1 MAYIIADNIISPLGE
16 TSEDNYLSVKSGRS
30 GIRAYEPGTCN
41 IPEGFNASLLFE
53 DFETLALKSAQKAI
67 ANALKNIA
75 NGQKAIG
82 NAQKNIANE
91 QKNIGNAQLE
101 LKGKRT
107 AFILSSTKGNI
118 EGNISLADSAQRI
131 ASQLGIDSKPIV
143 VCNACISGLSALILG
158 NRLIDSGLY
167 DTAIVCGCDTPRQFI
182 LSGFQSLKALSP
194 EPCRPFDME
203 RMGLNLGEAAA
214 TLILSKNPLQGNSWR
229 MGDGFIRNDAFHIST
244 PSKTADGLYLSLQR
258 TLESFT
264 KEISSACKQIDLKEH
279 LAFINAHGTATLF
292 NDQMESVAIGRAGL
306 SELPANAYKS
316 FWGHTM
322 GAAGI
327 LETIISMKAIDD
339 DTILGTRG
347 FSELGVSGKMNICAE
362 NRPTDKKGFIK
373 MLSGFGGCNATIWA
387 TKCPERENI
396 ALSQKE
402 QQEREFTTTHT
413 IRITPEEVILD
424 QRKIWEGKEELGE
437 QEGQEHHS
445 LLTSLYKQMIGDY
458 PKFYK
463 MDGLSRLGFVAS
475 EILLNA
481 EKEETDEERA
491 IIFFNHSSSIDSDRN
506 YKESIKDKDNYFPSP
521 SIFVYTLPN
530 IVTGEIAIRNHFQG
544 ETSFFILPDKD
555 EKMMEEILQASCRDA
570 QSKSFLTGWIDYEDE
585 RHFEAELKICR
596 IQPSLIAY
604 QEVKGVKEVK
614 ELRRMSCSLIRRKN
628 KILK

>member
-16 TSEDNYLSVKSGRS
+16 TSEENYLSVKSGRS
-30 GIRAYEPGTCN
+30 GIRAYEPGICN
-41 IPEGFNASLLFE
+41 IPEGFYASLLFE
-53 DFETLALKSAQKAI
+53 DFETLALRSAQKAI
-67 ANALKNIA
+67 ANAR
-75 NGQKAIG
+75 
-82 NAQKNIANE
+82 
-91 QKNIGNAQLE
+91 LE

-118 EGNISLADSAQRI
+118 EENISLADSAQRI
-131 ASQLGIDSKPIV
+131 ASQLGIDAKPIV

-167 DTAIVCGCDTPRQFI
+167 DAAIVCGCDTPRQFI

-214 TLILSKNPLQGNSWR
+214 TLILSKNPIQGNSWR

-264 KEISSACKQIDLKEH
+264 KEISSTCKQIDLKEH

-306 SELPANAYKS
+306 SDLPANAYKS

-339 DTILGTRG
+339 DTILGAKG

-387 TKCPERENI
+387 AKSPERENI

-402 QQEREFTTTHT
+402 QLHREFTTTHT

-424 QRKIWEGKEELGE
+424 QRKFWEGKEELRE
-437 QEGQEHHS
+437 QEGAGHHS
-445 LLTSLYKQMIGDY
+445 LLTSLYKQMIGNY

-481 EKEETDEERA
+481 EKGETEEEKT
-491 IIFFNHSSSIDSDRN
+491 IIFFNHSSSIASDRN
-506 YKESIKDKDNYFPSP
+506 YKESINDKDNYFPSP

-530 IVTGEIAIRNHFQG
+530 IVTGEIAIRNHFHG

-555 EKMMEEILQASCRDA
+555 ERMMEEILQASCRDA

>member
-16 TSEDNYLSVKSGRS
+16 TSEGNYLSVKAGRS

-41 IPEGFNASLLFE
+41 IPEGFYASLLFE
-53 DFETLALKSAQKAI
+53 DFETLALRSAQKAI
-67 ANALKNIA
+67 A
-75 NGQKAIG
+75 
-82 NAQKNIANE
+82 
-91 QKNIGNAQLE
+91 NAQLE

-118 EGNISLADSAQRI
+118 EENISLADSAQRI
-131 ASQLGIDSKPIV
+131 ANQLGIDAKPIV

-167 DTAIVCGCDTPRQFI
+167 DAAIVCGCDTPRQFI

-214 TLILSKNPLQGNSWR
+214 TLILSKNPIQGNSWR

-258 TLESFT
+258 TLDSYTRENAASCEQT
-264 KEISSACKQIDLKEH
+264 DLKAH

-306 SELPANAYKS
+306 SDLPANAYKS

-387 TKCPERENI
+387 AKNPERENI

-402 QQEREFTTTHT
+402 QQKREFTTTHT

-424 QRKIWEGKEELGE
+424 QRKLWEGKKELGE
-437 QEGQEHHS
+437 QDGKEHHS
-445 LLTSLYKQMIGDY
+445 LLTFLYKQMIGNY

-481 EKEETDEERA
+481 EKGETDKERA
-491 IIFFNHSSSIDSDRN
+491 IIFFNHSSSIASDRN
-506 YKESIKDKDNYFPSP
+506 YKESINDKNNYFPSP

-530 IVTGEIAIRNHFQG
+530 IVTGEIAIRNHFHG

-555 EKMMEEILQASCRDA
+555 ERMMEEILQASCRDD

-585 RHFEAELKICR
+585 RHFEADLKIKKMR
-596 IQPSLIAY
+596 NY
-604 QEVKGVKEVK
+604 K
-614 ELRRMSCSLIRRKN
+614 
-628 KILK
+628 

>member
-16 TSEDNYLSVKSGRS
+16 TSEENYLSVKAGRS

-41 IPEGFNASLLFE
+41 IPEGFYASLLFE
-53 DFETLALKSAQKAI
+53 DFETLALRSAQKAI
-67 ANALKNIA
+67 AN
-75 NGQKAIG
+75 GR
-82 NAQKNIANE
+82 
-91 QKNIGNAQLE
+91 LE

-118 EGNISLADSAQRI
+118 EKNISLADSAQRI
-131 ASQLGIDSKPIV
+131 ASQLGIDAKPIV

-167 DTAIVCGCDTPRQFI
+167 DAAIVCGCDTPRQFI

-214 TLILSKNPLQGNSWR
+214 TLILSKNPIQGNSWR

-264 KEISSACKQIDLKEH
+264 KEISSTCKQIDMKEH

-306 SELPANAYKS
+306 SDLPANAYKS

-387 TKCPERENI
+387 AKKTERENI
-396 ALSQKE
+396 ALSQIE
-402 QQEREFTTTHT
+402 QQNREFTTTHT

-424 QRKIWEGKEELGE
+424 QRKLWEGKEELGK

-445 LLTSLYKQMIGDY
+445 LLTTLYKQMIGNY

-481 EKEETDEERA
+481 EKGDTDVERREEEGERLLEERA
-491 IIFFNHSSSIDSDRN
+491 IIFFNHSSSIASDRN
-506 YKESIKDKDNYFPSP
+506 YKESINDKDNYFPSP

-530 IVTGEIAIRNHFQG
+530 IVTGEIAIRNHFHG

-555 EKMMEEILQASCRDA
+555 ERMMEEILQASCRDD

-585 RHFEAELKICR
+585 RHFEADLKIKKMR
-596 IQPSLIAY
+596 NY
-604 QEVKGVKEVK
+604 K
-614 ELRRMSCSLIRRKN
+614 
-628 KILK
+628 

>member
-16 TSEDNYLSVKSGRS
+16 TSEENYLSVKAGRS

-41 IPEGFNASLLFE
+41 IPEGFYASLLFE

-67 ANALKNIA
+67 ANA
-75 NGQKAIG
+75 QKT
-82 NAQKNIANE
+82 
-91 QKNIGNAQLE
+91 IGNAQLE

-118 EGNISLADSAQRI
+118 EENISLADSAQRI
-131 ASQLGIDSKPIV
+131 ATQLGIDAKPIV

-158 NRLIDSGLY
+158 NRLIDSDLY
-167 DTAIVCGCDTPRQFI
+167 DAAIVCGCDTPRQFI

-214 TLILSKNPLQGNSWR
+214 TLILSKNPIQGNSWR

-264 KEISSACKQIDLKEH
+264 KEISSTCKQIDMKEH

-292 NDQMESVAIGRAGL
+292 NDQMESVAIGRVGL
-306 SELPANAYKS
+306 SDLPANAYKS

-322 GAAGI
+322 GASGI

-387 TKCPERENI
+387 AKDPERENI
-396 ALSQKE
+396 ALSQIE
-402 QQEREFTTTHT
+402 QQNREFTTTHT

-424 QRKIWEGKEELGE
+424 QQKLWEGKKELEE
-437 QEGQEHHS
+437 QEGKEHHS
-445 LLTSLYKQMIGDY
+445 LLTTLYKQMIGNY

-475 EILLNA
+475 EILLNV
-481 EKEETDEERA
+481 EKGETDKERA
-491 IIFFNHSSSIDSDRN
+491 IIFFNHSSSIASDRN
-506 YKESIKDKDNYFPSP
+506 YKESINDKDNYFPSP

-530 IVTGEIAIRNHFQG
+530 IVTGEIAIRNHFHG

-555 EKMMEEILQASCRDA
+555 KKMMEEILQASCRDA

-596 IQPSLIAY
+596 IQSSLIAN
-604 QEVKGVKEVK
+604 QEVKGVK

>member
-16 TSEDNYLSVKSGRS
+16 TSEENYLSVKAGRS

-41 IPEGFNASLLFE
+41 IPEGFYASLLFE
-53 DFETLALKSAQKAI
+53 DFETLSLRSAQKAI
-67 ANALKNIA
+67 ANAR
-75 NGQKAIG
+75 
-82 NAQKNIANE
+82 
-91 QKNIGNAQLE
+91 LE

-118 EGNISLADSAQRI
+118 EENISLADSAQRI
-131 ASQLGIDSKPIV
+131 ASQLGIDAKPIV

-158 NRLIDSGLY
+158 NRLIDSSLY
-167 DTAIVCGCDTPRQFI
+167 DAAIVCGCDTPRQFI

-214 TLILSKNPLQGNSWR
+214 TLILSKNPIQGNSWR

-264 KEISSACKQIDLKEH
+264 KEISSTCKQIDMKAH

-306 SELPANAYKS
+306 SDLPANAYKS

-327 LETIISMKAIDD
+327 LETIICMKAIDD

-387 TKCPERENI
+387 AKSPESEMI

-402 QQEREFTTTHT
+402 QQECEFTTTHA
-413 IRITPEEVILD
+413 IRITPEEVVLD
-424 QRKIWEGKEELGE
+424 HQKLWEGNQNANEKLEE
-437 QEGQEHHS
+437 QEGAGHHS
-445 LLTSLYKQMIGDY
+445 LLTSLYKQMIGNY

-481 EKEETDEERA
+481 EKGDTDVERREEEGERLLEERA
-491 IIFFNHSSSIDSDRN
+491 IIFFNHSSSIASDRN
-506 YKESIKDKDNYFPSP
+506 YKESINDKNNYFPSP

-530 IVTGEIAIRNHFQG
+530 IVTGEIAIRNHFHG

-555 EKMMEEILQASCRDA
+555 ERMMEEILQASCRDA

-585 RHFEAELKICR
+585 RHFEADLKIKKMR
-596 IQPSLIAY
+596 NYKLQM
-604 QEVKGVKEVK
+604 
-614 ELRRMSCSLIRRKN
+614 RN
-628 KILK
+628 KILKSYK

>member
-16 TSEDNYLSVKSGRS
+16 TSEENYLSVKAGRS

-41 IPEGFNASLLFE
+41 IPEGFYASLLFE

-67 ANALKNIA
+67 ANAR
-75 NGQKAIG
+75 
-82 NAQKNIANE
+82 
-91 QKNIGNAQLE
+91 LE

-118 EGNISLADSAQRI
+118 EENISLADSAQRI
-131 ASQLGIDSKPIV
+131 ASQLGIDAKPIV

-167 DTAIVCGCDTPRQFI
+167 DAAIVCGCDTPRQFI

-214 TLILSKNPLQGNSWR
+214 TLILSKNPIQGNSWR

-264 KEISSACKQIDLKEH
+264 KEISSTCEQIDLKEH

-306 SELPANAYKS
+306 SDLPANAYKS

-347 FSELGVSGKMNICAE
+347 FSELGVSGKINICAE
-362 NRPTDKKGFIK
+362 NRPTDKKGVIK

-387 TKCPERENI
+387 AKNPERENI
-396 ALSQKE
+396 ALSQIE
-402 QQEREFTTTHT
+402 QQNREFTTTHT

-424 QRKIWEGKEELGE
+424 QRKLWEGKKELGE
-437 QEGQEHHS
+437 QEGKEHHS
-445 LLTSLYKQMIGDY
+445 LLTSLYKQMIGNY

-463 MDGLSRLGFVAS
+463 MDGLCRLGFVTS

-481 EKEETDEERA
+481 EKGETDKERA
-491 IIFFNHSSSIDSDRN
+491 IIFFNHSSSIASDRN
-506 YKESIKDKDNYFPSP
+506 YKESINDKNNYFPSP

-530 IVTGEIAIRNHFQG
+530 IVTGEIAIRNHFHG

-555 EKMMEEILQASCRDA
+555 ERLMEEILQASCRDD

-585 RHFEAELKICR
+585 RHFEADLKIKKMR
-596 IQPSLIAY
+596 NY
-604 QEVKGVKEVK
+604 K
-614 ELRRMSCSLIRRKN
+614 
-628 KILK
+628 

>member
-16 TSEDNYLSVKSGRS
+16 TSEENYLSVKSGRS

-41 IPEGFNASLLFE
+41 IPEGFYASLLFE
-53 DFETLALKSAQKAI
+53 DFETLTLKSAHKAI
-67 ANALKNIA
+67 ANAQKNIE
-75 NGQKAIG
+75 
-82 NAQKNIANE
+82 NAQKTM
-91 QKNIGNAQLE
+91 GNARLE

-118 EGNISLADSAQRI
+118 EENISLADSAQRI
-131 ASQLGIDSKPIV
+131 ASQLGIDSQPIV

-158 NRLIDSGLY
+158 NRLIDSDLY
-167 DTAIVCGCDTPRQFI
+167 DAAIVCGCDTPRQFI

-214 TLILSKNPLQGNSWR
+214 TLILSKNPIQGNSWR

-264 KEISSACKQIDLKEH
+264 KEISSTCEQIDLKEH

-306 SELPANAYKS
+306 SDLPANAYKS

-387 TKCPERENI
+387 AKSPESEMI

-402 QQEREFTTTHT
+402 QQECEFTTTHA
-413 IRITPEEVILD
+413 IRITPEEVVLD
-424 QRKIWEGKEELGE
+424 HQKLWEGNQNANEKLEE
-437 QEGQEHHS
+437 QEGAGHHS
-445 LLTSLYKQMIGDY
+445 LLTTLYKQMIGNY

-481 EKEETDEERA
+481 EKGDTDVERREEEGERLLEERA
-491 IIFFNHSSSIDSDRN
+491 IIFFNHSSSIASDRN
-506 YKESIKDKDNYFPSP
+506 YKESINDKDNYFPSP

-530 IVTGEIAIRNHFQG
+530 IVTGEIAIRNHFHG

-555 EKMMEEILQASCRDA
+555 ERMMEEILQASCRDD

-585 RHFEAELKICR
+585 RHFEADLKIKKMR
-596 IQPSLIAY
+596 NY
-604 QEVKGVKEVK
+604 K
-614 ELRRMSCSLIRRKN
+614 
-628 KILK
+628 

>member
-16 TSEDNYLSVKSGRS
+16 TSEENYLSVKAGRS

-41 IPEGFNASLLFE
+41 IPEGFYASLLFE

-67 ANALKNIA
+67 ANV
-75 NGQKAIG
+75 QKTM
-82 NAQKNIANE
+82 
-91 QKNIGNAQLE
+91 GNAQLE

-118 EGNISLADSAQRI
+118 EENISLADSAQRI

-167 DTAIVCGCDTPRQFI
+167 DAAIVCGCDTPRQFI

-214 TLILSKNPLQGNSWR
+214 TLILSKNPIQGNSWR

-264 KEISSACKQIDLKEH
+264 KEISSTCKQIDMKEH

-306 SELPANAYKS
+306 SDLPANAYKS

-387 TKCPERENI
+387 AKNPERENI
-396 ALSQKE
+396 DLSQKE
-402 QQEREFTTTHT
+402 QQNREFTTTHT

-424 QRKIWEGKEELGE
+424 QRKLWERKEELGE
-437 QEGQEHHS
+437 QEGKEHHS
-445 LLTSLYKQMIGDY
+445 LLTSLYKQMIGNY

-481 EKEETDEERA
+481 EKGETDKERA
-491 IIFFNHSSSIDSDRN
+491 IIFFNHSSSIASDRN
-506 YKESIKDKDNYFPSP
+506 YKESINDKDNYFPSP

-555 EKMMEEILQASCRDA
+555 ERLMEEILQASCRDD

-585 RHFEAELKICR
+585 RHFEAEMKICR
-596 IQPSLIAY
+596 IQPSLIAN
-604 QEVKGVKEVK
+604 QEVKEVK

>member
-16 TSEDNYLSVKSGRS
+16 TSEENYLSVKAGRS

-41 IPEGFNASLLFE
+41 IPEGFYASLLFE
-53 DFETLALKSAQKAI
+53 DFETLALRSAQKAI
-67 ANALKNIA
+67 A
-75 NGQKAIG
+75 
-82 NAQKNIANE
+82 
-91 QKNIGNAQLE
+91 NAQLE

-118 EGNISLADSAQRI
+118 EENISLADSAQRI

-167 DTAIVCGCDTPRQFI
+167 DSAIVCGCDTPRQFI

-194 EPCRPFDME
+194 ESCRPFDME

-214 TLILSKNPLQGNSWR
+214 TLILSKNPIQGNSWR

-264 KEISSACKQIDLKEH
+264 KEISSACEQIDMKEH

-306 SELPANAYKS
+306 SDLPANAYKS

-339 DTILGTRG
+339 DTILGAKG

-362 NRPTDKKGFIK
+362 NRPTAKKGFIK

-402 QQEREFTTTHT
+402 QLHREFTTTHT

-437 QEGQEHHS
+437 QEGLEHHS

-481 EKEETDEERA
+481 EKGETEEESKEEEIKNLEERA
-491 IIFFNHSSSIDSDRN
+491 IIFFNHSSSIASDRN

-555 EKMMEEILQASCRDA
+555 ERMMEEILQASCRDD

-585 RHFEAELKICR
+585 RHFEADLKIKKMR
-596 IQPSLIAY
+596 NEKLQM
-604 QEVKGVKEVK
+604 
-614 ELRRMSCSLIRRKN
+614 RN
-628 KILK
+628 KILKSYK

>member
-16 TSEDNYLSVKSGRS
+16 TSEENYLSVKSGRS

-41 IPEGFNASLLFE
+41 IPEGFYASLLFE
-53 DFETLALKSAQKAI
+53 DFETLALRSAQKAI
-67 ANALKNIA
+67 ANA
-75 NGQKAIG
+75 QKTM
-82 NAQKNIANE
+82 
-91 QKNIGNAQLE
+91 GNAQLE

-118 EGNISLADSAQRI
+118 EENISLADSAQRI

-167 DTAIVCGCDTPRQFI
+167 DAAIVCGCDTPRQFI

-214 TLILSKNPLQGNSWR
+214 TLILSKNPIQGNSWR

-264 KEISSACKQIDLKEH
+264 KEISSTCKQIDMKAH

-306 SELPANAYKS
+306 SDLPANAYKS

-387 TKCPERENI
+387 AKNPERENI
-396 ALSQKE
+396 ALSQIE
-402 QQEREFTTTHT
+402 QQNREFTTTHT

-424 QRKIWEGKEELGE
+424 QQKLWEGKKELEE
-437 QEGQEHHS
+437 QEGKEHHS
-445 LLTSLYKQMIGDY
+445 LLTSLYKQMIGNY

-481 EKEETDEERA
+481 EKGETDKERA
-491 IIFFNHSSSIDSDRN
+491 IIFFNHSSSIASDRN
-506 YKESIKDKDNYFPSP
+506 YKESINDKNNYFPSP

-530 IVTGEIAIRNHFQG
+530 IVTGEIAIRNHFHG

-555 EKMMEEILQASCRDA
+555 ERMMEEILQASCRDA

-596 IQPSLIAY
+596 IQPSLIA
-604 QEVKGVKEVK
+604 
-614 ELRRMSCSLIRRKN
+614 N
-628 KILK
+628 

>member
-16 TSEDNYLSVKSGRS
+16 TSEENYLSVKSGRS
-30 GIRAYEPGTCN
+30 GIRTYEPGTCN
-41 IPEGFNASLLFE
+41 IPEGFYASLLFE
-53 DFETLALKSAQKAI
+53 DFETLALRSAQKAI
-67 ANALKNIA
+67 A
-75 NGQKAIG
+75 
-82 NAQKNIANE
+82 
-91 QKNIGNAQLE
+91 NAQLE

-118 EGNISLADSAQRI
+118 EENISLADSAQRI
-131 ASQLGIDSKPIV
+131 ANQLGIDSQPIV

-167 DTAIVCGCDTPRQFI
+167 DAAIVCGCDTPRQFI

-214 TLILSKNPLQGNSWR
+214 TLILSKNPIQGNSWR

-264 KEISSACKQIDLKEH
+264 KEISSTCKQIDLKEH

-292 NDQMESVAIGRAGL
+292 NDQMESVAIGRARL
-306 SELPANAYKS
+306 SDLPANAYKS

-387 TKCPERENI
+387 AKSPEREYI
-396 ALSQKE
+396 DLSQKE
-402 QQEREFTTTHT
+402 QQNREFTTTHT

-424 QRKIWEGKEELGE
+424 QRKLWEGKEELGK
-437 QEGQEHHS
+437 QEGKEHHS
-445 LLTSLYKQMIGDY
+445 LLTSLYKQMIGNY

-481 EKEETDEERA
+481 EKGETDKERA
-491 IIFFNHSSSIDSDRN
+491 IIFFNHSSSIASDRN
-506 YKESIKDKDNYFPSP
+506 YKESINDKDNYFPSP

-530 IVTGEIAIRNHFQG
+530 IVTGEIAIRNHFHG

-555 EKMMEEILQASCRDA
+555 ERMMEEILQASCRDA

-585 RHFEAELKICR
+585 RHFEADLKIKKMR
-596 IQPSLIAY
+596 NY
-604 QEVKGVKEVK
+604 K
-614 ELRRMSCSLIRRKN
+614 
-628 KILK
+628 

>member
-16 TSEDNYLSVKSGRS
+16 TSEENYLSVKAGRS

-41 IPEGFNASLLFE
+41 IPEGFYASLLFE

-67 ANALKNIA
+67 ANA
-75 NGQKAIG
+75 QKTM
-82 NAQKNIANE
+82 
-91 QKNIGNAQLE
+91 GNAQLE

-118 EGNISLADSAQRI
+118 EENISLADSAQKI
-131 ASQLGIDSKPIV
+131 ASQLGIDAKPIV

-167 DTAIVCGCDTPRQFI
+167 DAAIVCGCDTPRQFI

-214 TLILSKNPLQGNSWR
+214 TLILSKNPIQGNSWR

-264 KEISSACKQIDLKEH
+264 KEISSTCKQIDMKEH

-306 SELPANAYKS
+306 SDLPANAYKS

-362 NRPTDKKGFIK
+362 NRQTDKKGFIK

-387 TKCPERENI
+387 AKNPERENI
-396 ALSQKE
+396 ALSQIE
-402 QQEREFTTTHT
+402 QQNREFTTTHT

-424 QRKIWEGKEELGE
+424 QQKLWERKKELGE
-437 QEGQEHHS
+437 QEGKEHHS
-445 LLTSLYKQMIGDY
+445 LLTSLYKQMIGNY

-481 EKEETDEERA
+481 EKGETDKERA
-491 IIFFNHSSSIDSDRN
+491 IIFFNHSSSIASDRN
-506 YKESIKDKDNYFPSP
+506 YKESINDKNNYFPSP

-530 IVTGEIAIRNHFQG
+530 IVTGEIAIRNHFHG

-555 EKMMEEILQASCRDA
+555 ERMMEEILQASCRDA

-585 RHFEAELKICR
+585 RHFEADLKIKKMR
-596 IQPSLIAY
+596 NY
-604 QEVKGVKEVK
+604 K
-614 ELRRMSCSLIRRKN
+614 
-628 KILK
+628 

>member
-16 TSEDNYLSVKSGRS
+16 TSEENYLSVKAGRS

-41 IPEGFNASLLFE
+41 IPEGFYASLLFE

-67 ANALKNIA
+67 ANA
-75 NGQKAIG
+75 QKTMG
-82 NAQKNIANE
+82 NAL
-91 QKNIGNAQLE
+91 LE

-118 EGNISLADSAQRI
+118 EENISLADSAQRI

-167 DTAIVCGCDTPRQFI
+167 DAAIVCGCDTPRQFI

-214 TLILSKNPLQGNSWR
+214 TLILSKNSIQGNSWR

-264 KEISSACKQIDLKEH
+264 KEISSTCKQIDLKEH

-306 SELPANAYKS
+306 SDLPANAYKS

-387 TKCPERENI
+387 AKNPERENI
-396 ALSQKE
+396 ALSQIE
-402 QQEREFTTTHT
+402 QQNREFTTTHA
-413 IRITPEEVILD
+413 IRITPEEVVLD
-424 QRKIWEGKEELGE
+424 HQKLWEGNQNANEKLDE
-437 QEGQEHHS
+437 QEGAGHHS
-445 LLTSLYKQMIGDY
+445 LLTSLYKQMIGNY

-481 EKEETDEERA
+481 EKGDTDVERREEEGERLLEERA
-491 IIFFNHSSSIDSDRN
+491 IIFFNHSSSIASDRN
-506 YKESIKDKDNYFPSP
+506 YKESINDKNNYFPSP

-530 IVTGEIAIRNHFQG
+530 IVTGEIAIRNHFHG

-555 EKMMEEILQASCRDA
+555 ERMMEEILQASCRDA

-585 RHFEAELKICR
+585 RHFEADLKIKKMR
-596 IQPSLIAY
+596 NY
-604 QEVKGVKEVK
+604 K
-614 ELRRMSCSLIRRKN
+614 
-628 KILK
+628 

>member
-16 TSEDNYLSVKSGRS
+16 TSEENYLSVKAGRS
-30 GIRAYEPGTCN
+30 GIRTYEPGTCN
-41 IPEGFNASLLFE
+41 ITEGFYASLLFE
-53 DFETLALKSAQKAI
+53 DFETLALRSAQKAI
-67 ANALKNIA
+67 ANA
-75 NGQKAIG
+75 QKTMG
-82 NAQKNIANE
+82 NAL
-91 QKNIGNAQLE
+91 LE

-118 EGNISLADSAQRI
+118 EENISLADSAQRI
-131 ASQLGIDSKPIV
+131 ASQLGIDAQPIV

-158 NRLIDSGLY
+158 NRLIDSDLY
-167 DTAIVCGCDTPRQFI
+167 DAAIVCGCDTPRQFI

-214 TLILSKNPLQGNSWR
+214 TLILSKNPIQGNSWR

-264 KEISSACKQIDLKEH
+264 KEISSTCKQIDMKAH

-306 SELPANAYKS
+306 SDLPANAYKS

-387 TKCPERENI
+387 AKNPERENI
-396 ALSQKE
+396 ALSQIE
-402 QQEREFTTTHT
+402 QQNREFTTTHT

-424 QRKIWEGKEELGE
+424 QRKLWEGKKELGE

-445 LLTSLYKQMIGDY
+445 LLTSLYKQMIGNY

-481 EKEETDEERA
+481 EKGDTDVERREEEGERLLEERA
-491 IIFFNHSSSIDSDRN
+491 IIFFNHSSSIASDRN
-506 YKESIKDKDNYFPSP
+506 YKESINDKDNYFPSP

-530 IVTGEIAIRNHFQG
+530 IVTGEIAIRNHFHG
-544 ETSFFILPDKD
+544 ETSFFILPNKD
-555 EKMMEEILQASCRDA
+555 ERMMEEILQASCRDT

-585 RHFEAELKICR
+585 RHFEADLKIKKMR
-596 IQPSLIAY
+596 NY
-604 QEVKGVKEVK
+604 K
-614 ELRRMSCSLIRRKN
+614 
-628 KILK
+628 

>member
-16 TSEDNYLSVKSGRS
+16 TSEENYLSVKAGRS

-41 IPEGFNASLLFE
+41 IPEGFYASLLFE
-53 DFETLALKSAQKAI
+53 DFETLALRSAQKAI
-67 ANALKNIA
+67 A
-75 NGQKAIG
+75 
-82 NAQKNIANE
+82 
-91 QKNIGNAQLE
+91 NAQLE
-101 LKGKRT
+101 LKGKRI

-118 EGNISLADSAQRI
+118 EENISLADSAQRI
-131 ASQLGIDSKPIV
+131 ASQLGIDSQPIV

-158 NRLIDSGLY
+158 NRLIDSDLY

-214 TLILSKNPLQGNSWR
+214 TLILSKNPIQGNSWR

-264 KEISSACKQIDLKEH
+264 KEISSTCKQIDMKEH

-306 SELPANAYKS
+306 SDLPANAYKS

-347 FSELGVSGKMNICAE
+347 FSELGVSGEMNICAE

-387 TKCPERENI
+387 AKNPERENI
-396 ALSQKE
+396 ALSQIE
-402 QQEREFTTTHT
+402 QQNREFTTSHT

-424 QRKIWEGKEELGE
+424 QRKLWEGKKELGE

-445 LLTSLYKQMIGDY
+445 LLTTLYKQMIGNY

-481 EKEETDEERA
+481 EKGETDKERA
-491 IIFFNHSSSIDSDRN
+491 IIFFNHSSSIASDRN
-506 YKESIKDKDNYFPSP
+506 YKESINDKDNYFPSP

-530 IVTGEIAIRNHFQG
+530 IVTGEIAIRNHFHG

-555 EKMMEEILQASCRDA
+555 ERMMEEILQASCRDA

-585 RHFEAELKICR
+585 RHFEADLKIKKMR
-596 IQPSLIAY
+596 NY
-604 QEVKGVKEVK
+604 K
-614 ELRRMSCSLIRRKN
+614 
-628 KILK
+628 

>member
-16 TSEDNYLSVKSGRS
+16 TSEENYLSVKSGRS

-41 IPEGFNASLLFE
+41 IPEGFYASLLFE
-53 DFETLALKSAQKAI
+53 DFETLTLKSAQKAI
-67 ANALKNIA
+67 ANAR
-75 NGQKAIG
+75 
-82 NAQKNIANE
+82 
-91 QKNIGNAQLE
+91 LE

-118 EGNISLADSAQRI
+118 EENISLADSAQRI
-131 ASQLGIDSKPIV
+131 ATQLGIDAQPIV

-158 NRLIDSGLY
+158 NRLIDSDLY
-167 DTAIVCGCDTPRQFI
+167 DAAIVCGCDTPRQFI

-214 TLILSKNPLQGNSWR
+214 TLILSKNPILGNSWR

-264 KEISSACKQIDLKEH
+264 KEISSTCKQIDMKAH

-306 SELPANAYKS
+306 SDLPANAYKS

-327 LETIISMKAIDD
+327 LETIICMKAIDD

-387 TKCPERENI
+387 AKSPKSEMI

-402 QQEREFTTTHT
+402 QQKCEFTTTHA
-413 IRITPEEVILD
+413 IRITPEEVVLD
-424 QRKIWEGKEELGE
+424 HQKLWEGNQNANEKLGE
-437 QEGQEHHS
+437 QEGKEHHS
-445 LLTSLYKQMIGDY
+445 LLTSLYKQMIGNY

-481 EKEETDEERA
+481 EKGETDVERREEEGKRLLEERA
-491 IIFFNHSSSIDSDRN
+491 IIFFNHSSSIASDRN
-506 YKESIKDKDNYFPSP
+506 YKESINDKDNYFPSP

-530 IVTGEIAIRNHFQG
+530 IVTGEIAIRNHFHG

-555 EKMMEEILQASCRDA
+555 ERMMEEILQASCRDT

-585 RHFEAELKICR
+585 RHFEADLKIKKMR
-596 IQPSLIAY
+596 NYKLQM
-604 QEVKGVKEVK
+604 
-614 ELRRMSCSLIRRKN
+614 RN
-628 KILK
+628 KILKSYK

>member
-75 NGQKAIG
+75 NGQKTIG

-118 EGNISLADSAQRI
+118 EENISLADSAQRI
-131 ASQLGIDSKPIV
+131 ASQLGIDTKPIV

-167 DTAIVCGCDTPRQFI
+167 DAAIVCGCDTPRQFI

-194 EPCRPFDME
+194 ESCRPFDME

-214 TLILSKNPLQGNSWR
+214 TLILSKNPIQGNSWR

-264 KEISSACKQIDLKEH
+264 KEISSTCKQIDIKEN

-306 SELPANAYKS
+306 SDLPANAYKS

-387 TKCPERENI
+387 AKSPERENI
-396 ALSQKE
+396 ALSQIE
-402 QQEREFTTTHT
+402 QQNREFTTTHT

-424 QRKIWEGKEELGE
+424 QRKLWEGKKELGK

-445 LLTSLYKQMIGDY
+445 LLTSLYKQMIGNY

-481 EKEETDEERA
+481 EKGDMDKERA
-491 IIFFNHSSSIDSDRN
+491 IIFFNHSSSIASDRN
-506 YKESIKDKDNYFPSP
+506 YKESINGKDNYFPSP

-530 IVTGEIAIRNHFQG
+530 IVTGEIAIRNHFHG

-555 EKMMEEILQASCRDA
+555 ERMMEEILQASCRDA

-585 RHFEAELKICR
+585 RHFEADLKIKKMR
-596 IQPSLIAY
+596 NY
-604 QEVKGVKEVK
+604 K
-614 ELRRMSCSLIRRKN
+614 
-628 KILK
+628 

>member
-16 TSEDNYLSVKSGRS
+16 TSEENYLSVKSGRS

-67 ANALKNIA
+67 
-75 NGQKAIG
+75 
-82 NAQKNIANE
+82 
-91 QKNIGNAQLE
+91 GNAQLE

-118 EGNISLADSAQRI
+118 EENISLADSAQRI
-131 ASQLGIDSKPIV
+131 ASQLGIDAKPIV

-167 DTAIVCGCDTPRQFI
+167 DAAIVCGCDTPRQFI

-214 TLILSKNPLQGNSWR
+214 TLILSKNPIQENSWR

-258 TLESFT
+258 TLESFR
-264 KEISSACKQIDLKEH
+264 KEVSSTCKQIDKKEH

-306 SELPANAYKS
+306 SDLPANAYKS

-339 DTILGTRG
+339 DTILGTKG

-387 TKCPERENI
+387 AKSPESEMI

-402 QQEREFTTTHT
+402 QQECEFTTTHA
-413 IRITPEEVILD
+413 IRITPEEVVLD
-424 QRKIWEGKEELGE
+424 HQKLWEGKKELEE

-445 LLTSLYKQMIGDY
+445 LLTTLYKQMIGNY

-463 MDGLSRLGFVAS
+463 MDGFSRLGFVAS

-481 EKEETDEERA
+481 EKGDTDVERREEEGERLLEERA
-491 IIFFNHSSSIDSDRN
+491 IIFFNHSSSIASDRN

-555 EKMMEEILQASCRDA
+555 ERLMEEILQASCRDA

-596 IQPSLIAY
+596 IQPSLIANPS
-604 QEVKGVKEVK
+604 
-614 ELRRMSCSLIRRKN
+614 ELRYSDKS
-628 KILK
+628 

>member
-16 TSEDNYLSVKSGRS
+16 TSEENYLSVKSGRS

-41 IPEGFNASLLFE
+41 IPEGFYASLLFE

-67 ANALKNIA
+67 ANAR
-75 NGQKAIG
+75 
-82 NAQKNIANE
+82 
-91 QKNIGNAQLE
+91 LE

-118 EGNISLADSAQRI
+118 EENISLADSAQRI

-158 NRLIDSGLY
+158 NRLIDSDLY
-167 DTAIVCGCDTPRQFI
+167 DAAIVCGCDTPRQFI

-214 TLILSKNPLQGNSWR
+214 TLILSKNPIQGNSWR

-264 KEISSACKQIDLKEH
+264 KEISSTCKQIDLKEH

-387 TKCPERENI
+387 AKSPEREYI
-396 ALSQKE
+396 DLSQKE
-402 QQEREFTTTHT
+402 QQKREFTTTHT

-424 QRKIWEGKEELGE
+424 QQKLWEGNQNANEKLDE
-437 QEGQEHHS
+437 QEGAGHHS
-445 LLTSLYKQMIGDY
+445 LLTSLYRQMIGNY

-481 EKEETDEERA
+481 EKGDTDVERREEEGERLLEERA
-491 IIFFNHSSSIDSDRN
+491 IIFFNHSSSIASDRN
-506 YKESIKDKDNYFPSP
+506 YKESINDKDNYFPSP

-530 IVTGEIAIRNHFQG
+530 IVTGEIAIRNHFHG

-555 EKMMEEILQASCRDA
+555 ERMMEEILQASCRDA

-585 RHFEAELKICR
+585 RHFEADLKIKKMR
-596 IQPSLIAY
+596 
-604 QEVKGVKEVK
+604 
-614 ELRRMSCSLIRRKN
+614 N
-628 KILK
+628 KILKSYK

>member
-16 TSEDNYLSVKSGRS
+16 TSEENYLSVKAGRS

-41 IPEGFNASLLFE
+41 IPEGFYASLLFE
-53 DFETLALKSAQKAI
+53 DFETLALRSAQKAM
-67 ANALKNIA
+67 A
-75 NGQKAIG
+75 
-82 NAQKNIANE
+82 NAQKNIENA
-91 QKNIGNAQLE
+91 QKDIGNKQKAIGNAQLE

-118 EGNISLADSAQRI
+118 EENISLADSAQRI
-131 ASQLGIDSKPIV
+131 ANQLGIDSQPIV

-158 NRLIDSGLY
+158 NRLIDSDLY
-167 DTAIVCGCDTPRQFI
+167 DAAIVCGCDTPRQFI

-214 TLILSKNPLQGNSWR
+214 TLILSKNPIQGNSWR

-264 KEISSACKQIDLKEH
+264 KEISSTCKQIDLKEH

-387 TKCPERENI
+387 AKIPERENI

-402 QQEREFTTTHT
+402 QQKREFTTTHA

-424 QRKIWEGKEELGE
+424 QRKLWERNQNANEKLEE
-437 QEGQEHHS
+437 QEGAGHHS
-445 LLTSLYKQMIGDY
+445 LLTSLYKQMIGNY

-481 EKEETDEERA
+481 EKGETDVERREEEGERLLEERA
-491 IIFFNHSSSIDSDRN
+491 IIFFNHSSSIASDRN
-506 YKESIKDKDNYFPSP
+506 YKESINDKDNYFPSP

-530 IVTGEIAIRNHFQG
+530 IVTGEIAIRNHFHG

-555 EKMMEEILQASCRDA
+555 ERMMEEILQASCRDA
-570 QSKSFLTGWIDYEDE
+570 QSKSFLTGWLDYEDE
-585 RHFEAELKICR
+585 RHFEANLKIKKMR
-596 IQPSLIAY
+596 NY
-604 QEVKGVKEVK
+604 K
-614 ELRRMSCSLIRRKN
+614 
-628 KILK
+628 

>member
-16 TSEDNYLSVKSGRS
+16 TSEENYLSVKAGRS

-41 IPEGFNASLLFE
+41 IPEGFYASLLFE
-53 DFETLALKSAQKAI
+53 DFETLALRSAQKAI
-67 ANALKNIA
+67 ANA
-75 NGQKAIG
+75 QK
-82 NAQKNIANE
+82 
-91 QKNIGNAQLE
+91 E

-118 EGNISLADSAQRI
+118 EENISLADSAQRI
-131 ASQLGIDSKPIV
+131 ASQLGIDAKPIV

-158 NRLIDSGLY
+158 NRLIDSDLY

-214 TLILSKNPLQGNSWR
+214 TLILSKNPIQGNSWR

-258 TLESFT
+258 TLESYT
-264 KEISSACKQIDLKEH
+264 KEISSTCKQIDMKAH

-306 SELPANAYKS
+306 SDLPANAYKS

-327 LETIISMKAIDD
+327 LETIICMKAIDD

-387 TKCPERENI
+387 AKSPESEMI

-402 QQEREFTTTHT
+402 QQECEFTTTHA
-413 IRITPEEVILD
+413 IRITPEEVVLD
-424 QRKIWEGKEELGE
+424 HQKLWEGNQNANEKLEE
-437 QEGQEHHS
+437 QEGAGHHS
-445 LLTSLYKQMIGDY
+445 LLTSLYRQMIGNY

-481 EKEETDEERA
+481 EKGETDKERA
-491 IIFFNHSSSIDSDRN
+491 IIFFNHSSSIASDRN
-506 YKESIKDKDNYFPSP
+506 YKESINDKDNYFPSP
-521 SIFVYTLPN
+521 SLFVYTLPN
-530 IVTGEIAIRNHFQG
+530 IVTGEIAIRNHFHG
-544 ETSFFILPDKD
+544 ETSFFILPNKD
-555 EKMMEEILQASCRDA
+555 ERMMEEILQASCRDA

-585 RHFEAELKICR
+585 RHFEADLKIKKMR
-596 IQPSLIAY
+596 N
-604 QEVKGVKEVK
+604 
-614 ELRRMSCSLIRRKN
+614 N
-628 KILK
+628 K

>member
-67 ANALKNIA
+67 GNALKNIA
-75 NGQKAIG
+75 NEQKNIG

-118 EGNISLADSAQRI
+118 EENISLADSAQRI
-131 ASQLGIDSKPIV
+131 ARQLGIDAQPIV

-167 DTAIVCGCDTPRQFI
+167 DSAIVCGCDTPRQFI

-214 TLILSKNPLQGNSWR
+214 TLILSKNPIQGNSWR

-258 TLESFT
+258 TLESFK
-264 KEISSACKQIDLKEH
+264 KEVSSACEQIDMKAH

-306 SELPANAYKS
+306 SDLPANAYKS

-339 DTILGTRG
+339 DTILGTKG

-387 TKCPERENI
+387 AKSPERENI
-396 ALSQKE
+396 ALSQIE
-402 QQEREFTTTHT
+402 QQNREFTTTHT

-424 QRKIWEGKEELGE
+424 QRKLWEGKKELGE
-437 QEGQEHHS
+437 QEGKEHHS
-445 LLTSLYKQMIGDY
+445 LLTSLYKQMIGNY

-481 EKEETDEERA
+481 EKGDTDVERREEEGERLLEERA
-491 IIFFNHSSSIDSDRN
+491 IIFFNHSSSIASDRN
-506 YKESIKDKDNYFPSP
+506 YKESINDKNNYFPSP

-555 EKMMEEILQASCRDA
+555 ERMMEEILQASCRDA

-585 RHFEAELKICR
+585 RHFEADLKIKKMR
-596 IQPSLIAY
+596 NY
-604 QEVKGVKEVK
+604 K
-614 ELRRMSCSLIRRKN
+614 
-628 KILK
+628 

>member
-16 TSEDNYLSVKSGRS
+16 TSEENYLSVKAGRS
-30 GIRAYEPGTCN
+30 GIRAYEPGTYN
-41 IPEGFNASLLFE
+41 IPEGFYASLLFE
-53 DFETLALKSAQKAI
+53 DFETLALRSAQKAI
-67 ANALKNIA
+67 ANAR
-75 NGQKAIG
+75 
-82 NAQKNIANE
+82 
-91 QKNIGNAQLE
+91 LE

-118 EGNISLADSAQRI
+118 EENISLADSAQRI
-131 ASQLGIDSKPIV
+131 ASQLGIDSQPIV

-167 DTAIVCGCDTPRQFI
+167 DAAIVCGCDTPRQFI

-214 TLILSKNPLQGNSWR
+214 TLILSKNPIQGNSWR

-264 KEISSACKQIDLKEH
+264 KEISSTCEQIDMKAH

-306 SELPANAYKS
+306 SDLPANAYKS

-387 TKCPERENI
+387 AKNPERENI
-396 ALSQKE
+396 ALSQIE
-402 QQEREFTTTHT
+402 QQNREFTTTHT

-424 QRKIWEGKEELGE
+424 QQKLWERKKELGE
-437 QEGQEHHS
+437 QEGKEHHS
-445 LLTSLYKQMIGDY
+445 LLTSLYKQMIGNY

-481 EKEETDEERA
+481 EKGETDKERA
-491 IIFFNHSSSIDSDRN
+491 IIFFNHSSSIASDRN
-506 YKESIKDKDNYFPSP
+506 YKESINDKDNYFPSP

-530 IVTGEIAIRNHFQG
+530 IVTGEIAIRNHFHG

-555 EKMMEEILQASCRDA
+555 ERMMEEILQASCRDA

-585 RHFEAELKICR
+585 RHFEADLKIKKMR
-596 IQPSLIAY
+596 NY
-604 QEVKGVKEVK
+604 K
-614 ELRRMSCSLIRRKN
+614 
-628 KILK
+628 

>member
-16 TSEDNYLSVKSGRS
+16 TSEENYLSVKAGRS

-41 IPEGFNASLLFE
+41 IPEGFYASLLFE
-53 DFETLALKSAQKAI
+53 DFETLALRSAQKAI
-67 ANALKNIA
+67 ANAR
-75 NGQKAIG
+75 
-82 NAQKNIANE
+82 
-91 QKNIGNAQLE
+91 LE
-101 LKGKRT
+101 LKGKHT

-118 EGNISLADSAQRI
+118 EENISLADSAQRI
-131 ASQLGIDSKPIV
+131 ASQLGIDAKPIV

-167 DTAIVCGCDTPRQFI
+167 DAAIVCGCDTPRQFI

-214 TLILSKNPLQGNSWR
+214 TLILSKNPIQGNSWR

-264 KEISSACKQIDLKEH
+264 KEISSTCKQIDMKEH

-306 SELPANAYKS
+306 SDLPANAYKS

-362 NRPTDKKGFIK
+362 SRPTDKKGFIK

-387 TKCPERENI
+387 AKNPERENI
-396 ALSQKE
+396 ALSQIE
-402 QQEREFTTTHT
+402 QQNREFTTTHT
-413 IRITPEEVILD
+413 IRITPEEVVLD
-424 QRKIWEGKEELGE
+424 HQKLWEGNQNANEKLEE
-437 QEGQEHHS
+437 QEGAGHHS
-445 LLTSLYKQMIGDY
+445 LLTSLYRQMIGNY

-481 EKEETDEERA
+481 EKGETDKERA
-491 IIFFNHSSSIDSDRN
+491 IIFFNHSSSIASDRN
-506 YKESIKDKDNYFPSP
+506 YKESINDKDNYFPSP

-530 IVTGEIAIRNHFQG
+530 IVTGEIAIRNHFHG

-555 EKMMEEILQASCRDA
+555 ERLMEEILQASCRDA

-585 RHFEAELKICR
+585 RHFEADLKIKKMR
-596 IQPSLIAY
+596 NY
-604 QEVKGVKEVK
+604 K
-614 ELRRMSCSLIRRKN
+614 
-628 KILK
+628 

>member
-16 TSEDNYLSVKSGRS
+16 TSEENYLSVKAGRS

-41 IPEGFNASLLFE
+41 IPEGFYASLLFE
-53 DFETLALKSAQKAI
+53 DFETLALRSAQKAI
-67 ANALKNIA
+67 ANAR
-75 NGQKAIG
+75 
-82 NAQKNIANE
+82 
-91 QKNIGNAQLE
+91 LE

-118 EGNISLADSAQRI
+118 EENISLADSAQRI
-131 ASQLGIDSKPIV
+131 ASQLGIDSQPIV

-158 NRLIDSGLY
+158 NRLIDSDLY
-167 DTAIVCGCDTPRQFI
+167 DAAIVCGCDTPRQFI

-214 TLILSKNPLQGNSWR
+214 TLILSKNPIQGNSWR

-244 PSKTADGLYLSLQR
+244 PSKTADGLYQSLQR

-264 KEISSACKQIDLKEH
+264 KEISSTCKQIDMKEH

-306 SELPANAYKS
+306 SDLPANAYKS

-387 TKCPERENI
+387 AKNPERENI
-396 ALSQKE
+396 ALSQIE
-402 QQEREFTTTHT
+402 QQKREFTTTHT

-424 QRKIWEGKEELGE
+424 QRKLWEGKKELGE

-445 LLTSLYKQMIGDY
+445 LLTTLYKQMIGNY

-481 EKEETDEERA
+481 EKGDTDVERREEEGERLLEERA
-491 IIFFNHSSSIDSDRN
+491 IIFFNHSSSIASDRN
-506 YKESIKDKDNYFPSP
+506 YKESINDKNNYFPSP

-530 IVTGEIAIRNHFQG
+530 IVTGEIAIRNHFHG

-555 EKMMEEILQASCRDA
+555 ERMMEEILQASCRDD

-585 RHFEAELKICR
+585 RHFEADLKIKKMR
-596 IQPSLIAY
+596 NY
-604 QEVKGVKEVK
+604 K
-614 ELRRMSCSLIRRKN
+614 
-628 KILK
+628 

>member
-16 TSEDNYLSVKSGRS
+16 TSEENYLSVKAGRS

-53 DFETLALKSAQKAI
+53 DFETLVLKSAQKAI

-75 NGQKAIG
+75 NELKTIG
-82 NAQKNIANE
+82 NAR
-91 QKNIGNAQLE
+91 LE

-118 EGNISLADSAQRI
+118 EENISLADSAQRI
-131 ASQLGIDSKPIV
+131 ATQLGIDSQPIV

-167 DTAIVCGCDTPRQFI
+167 DAAIVCGCDTPRQFI

-214 TLILSKNPLQGNSWR
+214 TLILSKNPIQGNSWR

-264 KEISSACKQIDLKEH
+264 KEISSTCKQIDMKEH

-306 SELPANAYKS
+306 SDLPANAYKS

-339 DTILGTRG
+339 NTILGTRG

-387 TKCPERENI
+387 AKSPEKENI
-396 ALSQKE
+396 ALSQIE
-402 QQEREFTTTHT
+402 QQNREFTTTHT

-424 QRKIWEGKEELGE
+424 QRKIWERKEELRE

-481 EKEETDEERA
+481 EKEETEEEKA
-491 IIFFNHSSSIDSDRN
+491 IIFFNHSSSIASDRN

-530 IVTGEIAIRNHFQG
+530 IVTGEIAIRNHFHG
-544 ETSFFILPDKD
+544 ETSFFILPEKD

-596 IQPSLIAY
+596 IQPSRIANPS
-604 QEVKGVKEVK
+604 
-614 ELRRMSCSLIRRKN
+614 ELRYSDES
-628 KILK
+628 

>member
-16 TSEDNYLSVKSGRS
+16 TSEENYLSVKAGRS

-41 IPEGFNASLLFE
+41 IPEGFYASLLFE
-53 DFETLALKSAQKAI
+53 DFETLALRSAQKAI
-67 ANALKNIA
+67 A
-75 NGQKAIG
+75 
-82 NAQKNIANE
+82 
-91 QKNIGNAQLE
+91 NAQLE

-118 EGNISLADSAQRI
+118 EENISLADSAQRI
-131 ASQLGIDSKPIV
+131 ASQLGIDSQPIV

-167 DTAIVCGCDTPRQFI
+167 DAAIVCGCDTPRQFI

-214 TLILSKNPLQGNSWR
+214 TLILSKNPIQGNSWR

-264 KEISSACKQIDLKEH
+264 KEISSTCEQIDLKAH

-306 SELPANAYKS
+306 SDLPANAYKS

-387 TKCPERENI
+387 AKSPEREYI
-396 ALSQKE
+396 DLSQKE
-402 QQEREFTTTHT
+402 QQKREFTTTHT
-413 IRITPEEVILD
+413 IRITPEEVILG
-424 QRKIWEGKEELGE
+424 QRKLWEGKKELGE

-445 LLTSLYKQMIGDY
+445 LLTTLYKQMIGNY

-481 EKEETDEERA
+481 EKGETDKERA
-491 IIFFNHSSSIDSDRN
+491 IIFFNHSSSIASDRN
-506 YKESIKDKDNYFPSP
+506 YKESINDKDNYFPSP

-530 IVTGEIAIRNHFQG
+530 IVTGEIAIRNHFHG

-555 EKMMEEILQASCRDA
+555 ERLMEEILQASCRDD

-585 RHFEAELKICR
+585 RHFEADLKIKKMR
-596 IQPSLIAY
+596 NY
-604 QEVKGVKEVK
+604 K
-614 ELRRMSCSLIRRKN
+614 
-628 KILK
+628 

>member
-16 TSEDNYLSVKSGRS
+16 TSEENYLSVKSGRS
-30 GIRAYEPGTCN
+30 GIRAYESGTCN
-41 IPEGFNASLLFE
+41 IPEGFYASLLFE
-53 DFETLALKSAQKAI
+53 DFETLALRSAQKAI
-67 ANALKNIA
+67 ANA
-75 NGQKAIG
+75 QKDIG
-82 NAQKNIANE
+82 NE
-91 QKNIGNAQLE
+91 RLE

-118 EGNISLADSAQRI
+118 EENISLADSAQRI
-131 ASQLGIDSKPIV
+131 ATQLGIDAKPIV

-167 DTAIVCGCDTPRQFI
+167 DAAIVCGCDTPRQFI

-214 TLILSKNPLQGNSWR
+214 TLILSKNPIQGNSWR

-264 KEISSACKQIDLKEH
+264 KEISSTCKQIDMKEH

-306 SELPANAYKS
+306 SDLPANAYKS

-387 TKCPERENI
+387 AKKPERENI
-396 ALSQKE
+396 ALSQIE
-402 QQEREFTTTHT
+402 QQNREFTTTHT

-424 QRKIWEGKEELGE
+424 QRKLWEGKEELGK

-445 LLTSLYKQMIGDY
+445 LLTTLYKQMIGNY

-481 EKEETDEERA
+481 EKGDTDVERREEEGERLLEERA
-491 IIFFNHSSSIDSDRN
+491 IIFFNHSSSIASDRN
-506 YKESIKDKDNYFPSP
+506 YKESINDKDNYFPSP

-530 IVTGEIAIRNHFQG
+530 IVTGEIAIRNHFHG

-555 EKMMEEILQASCRDA
+555 ERMMEEILQASCRDA

-585 RHFEAELKICR
+585 RHFEADLKIKKMR
-596 IQPSLIAY
+596 NY
-604 QEVKGVKEVK
+604 K
-614 ELRRMSCSLIRRKN
+614 
-628 KILK
+628 

>member
-16 TSEDNYLSVKSGRS
+16 TSEENYLSVKAGRS

-41 IPEGFNASLLFE
+41 IPEGFYASLLFE
-53 DFETLALKSAQKAI
+53 DFETLALRSAQKAI
-67 ANALKNIA
+67 A
-75 NGQKAIG
+75 
-82 NAQKNIANE
+82 
-91 QKNIGNAQLE
+91 NAQLE
-101 LKGKRT
+101 LKGKRI

-118 EGNISLADSAQRI
+118 EENISLADSAQRI
-131 ASQLGIDSKPIV
+131 ASQLGIDSQPIV

-158 NRLIDSGLY
+158 NRLIDSDLY

-214 TLILSKNPLQGNSWR
+214 TLILSKNPIQGNSWR

-264 KEISSACKQIDLKEH
+264 KEISSTCKQIDLKEH

-306 SELPANAYKS
+306 SDLPANAYKS

-387 TKCPERENI
+387 AKNPERENI
-396 ALSQKE
+396 ALSQIE
-402 QQEREFTTTHT
+402 QQNCEFTTTHT

-424 QRKIWEGKEELGE
+424 QRKLWEGKKELGE
-437 QEGQEHHS
+437 QEGKEHHS
-445 LLTSLYKQMIGDY
+445 LLTTLYKQMIGNY

-481 EKEETDEERA
+481 EKGDTDVERREEEGERLLEERA
-491 IIFFNHSSSIDSDRN
+491 IIFFNHSSSIASDRN
-506 YKESIKDKDNYFPSP
+506 YKESINDKDNYFPSP

-530 IVTGEIAIRNHFQG
+530 IVTGEIAIRNHFHG

-555 EKMMEEILQASCRDA
+555 ERLMEEILQASCRDD

-585 RHFEAELKICR
+585 RHFEADLKIKKMR
-596 IQPSLIAY
+596 NY
-604 QEVKGVKEVK
+604 K
-614 ELRRMSCSLIRRKN
+614 
-628 KILK
+628 

>member
-16 TSEDNYLSVKSGRS
+16 TSEENYLSVKAGRS

-41 IPEGFNASLLFE
+41 IPEGFYASLLFE

-67 ANALKNIA
+67 ANA
-75 NGQKAIG
+75 QKTM
-82 NAQKNIANE
+82 
-91 QKNIGNAQLE
+91 GNAQLE

-118 EGNISLADSAQRI
+118 EENISLADSAQKI
-131 ASQLGIDSKPIV
+131 ASQLGIDAKPIV

-167 DTAIVCGCDTPRQFI
+167 DAAIVCGCDTPRQFI

-214 TLILSKNPLQGNSWR
+214 TLILSKNPIQRNSWR

-264 KEISSACKQIDLKEH
+264 KEISSTCKQIDLKAQ

-306 SELPANAYKS
+306 SDLPANAYKS

-387 TKCPERENI
+387 AKNPERENI
-396 ALSQKE
+396 ALSQIE
-402 QQEREFTTTHT
+402 QQNREFTTTHT

-424 QRKIWEGKEELGE
+424 QQKLWERKEELEE

-481 EKEETDEERA
+481 EKGETDKERA
-491 IIFFNHSSSIDSDRN
+491 IIFFNHSSSIASDRN
-506 YKESIKDKDNYFPSP
+506 YKESINDKDNYFPSP

-530 IVTGEIAIRNHFQG
+530 IVTGEIAIRNHFHG

-555 EKMMEEILQASCRDA
+555 ERLMEEILQASCRDD

-585 RHFEAELKICR
+585 RHFEADLKIKKMR
-596 IQPSLIAY
+596 NY
-604 QEVKGVKEVK
+604 K
-614 ELRRMSCSLIRRKN
+614 
-628 KILK
+628 

>member
-16 TSEDNYLSVKSGRS
+16 TSEENYLSVKAGRS

-41 IPEGFNASLLFE
+41 IPEGFYASLLFE

-67 ANALKNIA
+67 ANAR
-75 NGQKAIG
+75 
-82 NAQKNIANE
+82 
-91 QKNIGNAQLE
+91 LE

-118 EGNISLADSAQRI
+118 EENISLADSAQRI
-131 ASQLGIDSKPIV
+131 ASQLGIDTKPIV

-167 DTAIVCGCDTPRQFI
+167 DAAIVCGCDTPRQFI

-214 TLILSKNPLQGNSWR
+214 TLILSKKPIQGNSWR

-258 TLESFT
+258 TLKSFT
-264 KEISSACKQIDLKEH
+264 KEISSTCEQIDLKEH

-306 SELPANAYKS
+306 SDLPANAYKS

-387 TKCPERENI
+387 AKKPERENI
-396 ALSQKE
+396 ALSQIE
-402 QQEREFTTTHT
+402 QQNREFTTTHA
-413 IRITPEEVILD
+413 IRITPEEVVLD
-424 QRKIWEGKEELGE
+424 HQKLWEGNQNANEKLEE
-437 QEGQEHHS
+437 QEGAGHHS
-445 LLTSLYKQMIGDY
+445 LLTSLYKQMIGNY

-481 EKEETDEERA
+481 EKGETEEERKEEERKNLEERA
-491 IIFFNHSSSIDSDRN
+491 IIFFNHSSSIASDRN

-555 EKMMEEILQASCRDA
+555 ERMMEEILQASCRDA

-585 RHFEAELKICR
+585 RHFEADLKIKKMR
-596 IQPSLIAY
+596 NY
-604 QEVKGVKEVK
+604 K
-614 ELRRMSCSLIRRKN
+614 
-628 KILK
+628 

>member
-16 TSEDNYLSVKSGRS
+16 TSEENYLSVKAGRS

-41 IPEGFNASLLFE
+41 IPEGFYASLLFE
-53 DFETLALKSAQKAI
+53 DFETLALRSAQKA
-67 ANALKNIA
+67 
-75 NGQKAIG
+75 
-82 NAQKNIANE
+82 
-91 QKNIGNAQLE
+91 IGNAQLE

-118 EGNISLADSAQRI
+118 EENISLADSAQRI

-167 DTAIVCGCDTPRQFI
+167 DAAIVCGCDTPRQFI

-214 TLILSKNPLQGNSWR
+214 TLILSKNPIQGNSWR

-264 KEISSACKQIDLKEH
+264 KEISSACKQIDLKAH

-292 NDQMESVAIGRAGL
+292 NDQMESVAVGRAGL
-306 SELPANAYKS
+306 SDLSANAYKS

-387 TKCPERENI
+387 AKKPERENI
-396 ALSQKE
+396 ALSQIE
-402 QQEREFTTTHT
+402 QQNREFTTTHT

-424 QRKIWEGKEELGE
+424 QRKLWEGKEELGK

-445 LLTSLYKQMIGDY
+445 LLTTLYKQMIGNY

-481 EKEETDEERA
+481 EKGETDKERA
-491 IIFFNHSSSIDSDRN
+491 IIFFNHSSSIASDRN
-506 YKESIKDKDNYFPSP
+506 YKESINDKDNYFPSP

-530 IVTGEIAIRNHFQG
+530 IVTGEIAIRNHFHG

-555 EKMMEEILQASCRDA
+555 ERMMEEILQASCRDA

-585 RHFEAELKICR
+585 RHFEADLKIKKMR
-596 IQPSLIAY
+596 N
-604 QEVKGVKEVK
+604 
-614 ELRRMSCSLIRRKN
+614 N
-628 KILK
+628 K

>member
-16 TSEDNYLSVKSGRS
+16 TSEENYLSVKAGRS

-41 IPEGFNASLLFE
+41 IPEGFYASLLFE
-53 DFETLALKSAQKAI
+53 DFETLALRSAQKAI
-67 ANALKNIA
+67 ANA
-75 NGQKAIG
+75 QKTM
-82 NAQKNIANE
+82 
-91 QKNIGNAQLE
+91 GNAQLE
-101 LKGKRT
+101 LKGKRI

-118 EGNISLADSAQRI
+118 EENISLADSAQRI

-158 NRLIDSGLY
+158 NRLIDSDLY
-167 DTAIVCGCDTPRQFI
+167 DFAIVCGCDTPRQFI

-214 TLILSKNPLQGNSWR
+214 TLILSKNPIQGNSWR

-264 KEISSACKQIDLKEH
+264 KEISSTCKQIDMKAH

-306 SELPANAYKS
+306 SDLPTNAYKS

-387 TKCPERENI
+387 AKNPERENI
-396 ALSQKE
+396 ALPQIE
-402 QQEREFTTTHT
+402 QQNREFTTTHT
-413 IRITPEEVILD
+413 IRITPEEVVLD
-424 QRKIWEGKEELGE
+424 HQKLWEGNQNANEKLGE

-445 LLTSLYKQMIGDY
+445 LLTTLYKQMIGNY

-481 EKEETDEERA
+481 EKGETDKERA
-491 IIFFNHSSSIDSDRN
+491 IIFFNHSSSIASDRN
-506 YKESIKDKDNYFPSP
+506 YKESINDKDNYFPSP

-530 IVTGEIAIRNHFQG
+530 IVTGEIAIRNHFHG

-555 EKMMEEILQASCRDA
+555 ERMMEEILQASCRDD

-585 RHFEAELKICR
+585 RHFEADLKIKKMR
-596 IQPSLIAY
+596 NY
-604 QEVKGVKEVK
+604 K
-614 ELRRMSCSLIRRKN
+614 
-628 KILK
+628 

>member
-16 TSEDNYLSVKSGRS
+16 TSEENYLSVKAGRS

-41 IPEGFNASLLFE
+41 IPEGFYASLLFE
-53 DFETLALKSAQKAI
+53 DFETLALRSAQKTM
-67 ANALKNIA
+67 
-75 NGQKAIG
+75 
-82 NAQKNIANE
+82 
-91 QKNIGNAQLE
+91 GNAQLE

-118 EGNISLADSAQRI
+118 EENISLADSAQRI
-131 ASQLGIDSKPIV
+131 ASQLGIDSHPIV

-158 NRLIDSGLY
+158 NRLIDSDLY
-167 DTAIVCGCDTPRQFI
+167 DAAIVCGCDTPRQFI

-214 TLILSKNPLQGNSWR
+214 TLILSKNPIQGNSWR

-264 KEISSACKQIDLKEH
+264 KEISSTCKQIDLKEH

-306 SELPANAYKS
+306 SDLPANAYKS

-387 TKCPERENI
+387 AKNPERENI
-396 ALSQKE
+396 ALSQIE
-402 QQEREFTTTHT
+402 QQNREFTTTHT

-424 QRKIWEGKEELGE
+424 QRKLWEGKKELGE

-445 LLTSLYKQMIGDY
+445 LLTTLYKQMIGNY

-481 EKEETDEERA
+481 EKGETDKERA
-491 IIFFNHSSSIDSDRN
+491 IIFFNHSSSIASDRN
-506 YKESIKDKDNYFPSP
+506 YKESINDKDNYFPSP

-530 IVTGEIAIRNHFQG
+530 IVTGEIAIRNHFHG

-555 EKMMEEILQASCRDA
+555 ERMMEEILQASCRDA

-596 IQPSLIAY
+596 IQPSLIA
-604 QEVKGVKEVK
+604 
-614 ELRRMSCSLIRRKN
+614 N
-628 KILK
+628 

>member
-16 TSEDNYLSVKSGRS
+16 TSEENYLSVKSGRS

-41 IPEGFNASLLFE
+41 IPEGFYASLLFE
-53 DFETLALKSAQKAI
+53 DFETLALKSAQKAM
-67 ANALKNIA
+67 ANA
-75 NGQKAIG
+75 QKTIG
-82 NAQKNIANE
+82 NAR
-91 QKNIGNAQLE
+91 LE

-118 EGNISLADSAQRI
+118 EENISLADSAQRI
-131 ASQLGIDSKPIV
+131 ASQLGIDAQPIV

-167 DTAIVCGCDTPRQFI
+167 DAAIVCGCDTPRQFI

-214 TLILSKNPLQGNSWR
+214 TLILSKNPIQGNSWR

-264 KEISSACKQIDLKEH
+264 KEISSTCKQIDLKEH

-306 SELPANAYKS
+306 SDLPANAYKS

-387 TKCPERENI
+387 AKDPERENI
-396 ALSQKE
+396 ALSQIE
-402 QQEREFTTTHT
+402 QQNREFTTTHA
-413 IRITPEEVILD
+413 IRITPEEVVLD
-424 QRKIWEGKEELGE
+424 HQKLWEGNQNANEKLEE
-437 QEGQEHHS
+437 QEGAGHHS
-445 LLTSLYKQMIGDY
+445 LLTSLYKQMIGNY

-481 EKEETDEERA
+481 EKGDTDVERREEEGERLLEERA
-491 IIFFNHSSSIDSDRN
+491 IIFFNHSSSIASDRN
-506 YKESIKDKDNYFPSP
+506 YKESINDKDNYFPSP

-530 IVTGEIAIRNHFQG
+530 IVTGEIAIRNHFHG

-555 EKMMEEILQASCRDA
+555 ERMMEEILQASCRDA

-585 RHFEAELKICR
+585 RHFEADLKIKKMR
-596 IQPSLIAY
+596 NY
-604 QEVKGVKEVK
+604 K
-614 ELRRMSCSLIRRKN
+614 
-628 KILK
+628 

>member
-16 TSEDNYLSVKSGRS
+16 TSEENYLSVKSGRS
-30 GIRAYEPGTCN
+30 GIRAYEPGTYN
-41 IPEGFNASLLFE
+41 IPEGFYASLLFE
-53 DFETLALKSAQKAI
+53 DFETLALRSAQKAI
-67 ANALKNIA
+67 A
-75 NGQKAIG
+75 
-82 NAQKNIANE
+82 
-91 QKNIGNAQLE
+91 NAQLE

-118 EGNISLADSAQRI
+118 EENISLADSAQRI
-131 ASQLGIDSKPIV
+131 ASQLGIDAKPIV

-167 DTAIVCGCDTPRQFI
+167 DAAIVCGCDTPRQFI

-214 TLILSKNPLQGNSWR
+214 TLILSKNPIQGNSWR

-264 KEISSACKQIDLKEH
+264 KEISSTCKQIDLKAH

-306 SELPANAYKS
+306 SDLPANAYKS

-387 TKCPERENI
+387 AKNPERENI
-396 ALSQKE
+396 ALSQIE
-402 QQEREFTTTHT
+402 QQNREFTTTHT

-424 QRKIWEGKEELGE
+424 QRKLWEGKKELGE
-437 QEGQEHHS
+437 QEGKEHHS
-445 LLTSLYKQMIGDY
+445 LLTTLYKQMIGNY

-481 EKEETDEERA
+481 EKGETDKERA
-491 IIFFNHSSSIDSDRN
+491 IIFFNHSSSIASDRN
-506 YKESIKDKDNYFPSP
+506 YKESINDKDNYFPSP

-530 IVTGEIAIRNHFQG
+530 IVTGEIAIRNHFHG
-544 ETSFFILPDKD
+544 ETSFFILPNKD
-555 EKMMEEILQASCRDA
+555 ERMMEEILQASCRDA

-585 RHFEAELKICR
+585 RHFEADLKIKKMR
-596 IQPSLIAY
+596 NY
-604 QEVKGVKEVK
+604 K
-614 ELRRMSCSLIRRKN
+614 
-628 KILK
+628 

>member
-16 TSEDNYLSVKSGRS
+16 TSEENYLSVKSGRS

-67 ANALKNIA
+67 
-75 NGQKAIG
+75 
-82 NAQKNIANE
+82 
-91 QKNIGNAQLE
+91 GNAQLE

-118 EGNISLADSAQRI
+118 EENISLADSAQRI
-131 ASQLGIDSKPIV
+131 ASQLGIDTKPIV

-158 NRLIDSGLY
+158 NRLIDSDLY

-258 TLESFT
+258 TLESYT
-264 KEISSACKQIDLKEH
+264 KEISSACEQIDMKEH

-292 NDQMESVAIGRAGL
+292 NDQMESVAIDRAGL
-306 SELPANAYKS
+306 SDLPANAYKS

-339 DTILGTRG
+339 DTILGTKG

-387 TKCPERENI
+387 AKKPERENI
-396 ALSQKE
+396 ALSQIE
-402 QQEREFTTTHT
+402 QQNREFTTTHT

-424 QRKIWEGKEELGE
+424 QRKIWEGKEELRE

-445 LLTSLYKQMIGDY
+445 LLTSLYKQMIGNY

-481 EKEETDEERA
+481 EKEETEEEKA
-491 IIFFNHSSSIDSDRN
+491 IIFFNHSSSIASDRN

-530 IVTGEIAIRNHFQG
+530 IVTGEIAIRNHFHG

-555 EKMMEEILQASCRDA
+555 ERLMEEILQASCRDA

-596 IQPSLIAY
+596 IQPSLIANPS
-604 QEVKGVKEVK
+604 G
-614 ELRRMSCSLIRRKN
+614 LRYSDKS
-628 KILK
+628 

>member
-16 TSEDNYLSVKSGRS
+16 TSEENYLSVKAGRS

-41 IPEGFNASLLFE
+41 IPEGFYASLLFE
-53 DFETLALKSAQKAI
+53 DFETLALRSAQKAI
-67 ANALKNIA
+67 A
-75 NGQKAIG
+75 
-82 NAQKNIANE
+82 
-91 QKNIGNAQLE
+91 NAQLE

-118 EGNISLADSAQRI
+118 EENISLADSAQRI
-131 ASQLGIDSKPIV
+131 ATQLGIDAQPIV

-167 DTAIVCGCDTPRQFI
+167 DAAIVCGCDTPRQFI

-214 TLILSKNPLQGNSWR
+214 TLILSKNPILGNSWR

-264 KEISSACKQIDLKEH
+264 KEISSTCEQIDMKAH

-306 SELPANAYKS
+306 SDLPANAYKS

-387 TKCPERENI
+387 AKSPESEMI
-396 ALSQKE
+396 ALSQIE
-402 QQEREFTTTHT
+402 QQNREFTTTHT

-424 QRKIWEGKEELGE
+424 QRKLWERKEELGE

-445 LLTSLYKQMIGDY
+445 LLTTLYKQMIGNY

-481 EKEETDEERA
+481 EKGETDKERA
-491 IIFFNHSSSIDSDRN
+491 IIFFNHSSSIASDRN
-506 YKESIKDKDNYFPSP
+506 YKESINDKDNYFPSP

-530 IVTGEIAIRNHFQG
+530 IVTGEIAIRNHFHG

-555 EKMMEEILQASCRDA
+555 ERMMEEILQASCRDA

-585 RHFEAELKICR
+585 RHFEADLKIKKMR
-596 IQPSLIAY
+596 NY
-604 QEVKGVKEVK
+604 K
-614 ELRRMSCSLIRRKN
+614 
-628 KILK
+628 

>member
-16 TSEDNYLSVKSGRS
+16 TSEENYLSVKAGRS

-41 IPEGFNASLLFE
+41 IPEGFYASLLFE

-67 ANALKNIA
+67 ANA
-75 NGQKAIG
+75 QKTM
-82 NAQKNIANE
+82 
-91 QKNIGNAQLE
+91 GNAQLE

-118 EGNISLADSAQRI
+118 EENISLADSAQRI
-131 ASQLGIDSKPIV
+131 ASQLGIDSQPIV

-167 DTAIVCGCDTPRQFI
+167 DAAIVCGCDTPRQFI

-214 TLILSKNPLQGNSWR
+214 TLILSKNPIQENSWR

-264 KEISSACKQIDLKEH
+264 KEISSTCKQIDLKEH

-306 SELPANAYKS
+306 SDLPANAYKS

-387 TKCPERENI
+387 AQKPERENI
-396 ALSQKE
+396 ALSQIE
-402 QQEREFTTTHT
+402 QQNREFTTTHT

-481 EKEETDEERA
+481 EKGETDKEKA
-491 IIFFNHSSSIDSDRN
+491 IIFFNHSSSIASDRN
-506 YKESIKDKDNYFPSP
+506 YKESISDKNNYFPSP

-530 IVTGEIAIRNHFQG
+530 IVTGEIAIRNHFHG

-555 EKMMEEILQASCRDA
+555 ERMMEEILQASCRDA

-585 RHFEAELKICR
+585 RHFEADLKIKKMR
-596 IQPSLIAY
+596 NY
-604 QEVKGVKEVK
+604 K
-614 ELRRMSCSLIRRKN
+614 
-628 KILK
+628 

>member
-16 TSEDNYLSVKSGRS
+16 TSEENYLSVKAGRS

-41 IPEGFNASLLFE
+41 IPEGFYASLLFE

-67 ANALKNIA
+67 ANALKT
-75 NGQKAIG
+75 
-82 NAQKNIANE
+82 
-91 QKNIGNAQLE
+91 IGNAQLE

-118 EGNISLADSAQRI
+118 EENISLADSAQRI
-131 ASQLGIDSKPIV
+131 ATQLGIDSKPIV

-167 DTAIVCGCDTPRQFI
+167 DAAIVCGCDTPRQFI

-214 TLILSKNPLQGNSWR
+214 TLILSKNPILGNSWR

-264 KEISSACKQIDLKEH
+264 KEISSTCKQIDMKEH

-306 SELPANAYKS
+306 SDLPANAYKS

-387 TKCPERENI
+387 AKNPERENI
-396 ALSQKE
+396 ALSQIE
-402 QQEREFTTTHT
+402 QQNREFTTTHT

-424 QRKIWEGKEELGE
+424 QQKLWEGKKELEE
-437 QEGQEHHS
+437 QEGKEHHS
-445 LLTSLYKQMIGDY
+445 LLTTLYKQMIGNY

-481 EKEETDEERA
+481 EKGETDKERA
-491 IIFFNHSSSIDSDRN
+491 IIFFNHSSSIASDRN
-506 YKESIKDKDNYFPSP
+506 YKESINDKDNYFPSP

-530 IVTGEIAIRNHFQG
+530 IVTGEIAIRNHFHG

-555 EKMMEEILQASCRDA
+555 ERLMEEILQASCRDA

-596 IQPSLIAY
+596 IQSSLIAN
-604 QEVKGVKEVK
+604 QEVKGVKTYV
-614 ELRRMSCSLIRRKN
+614 LQLN
-628 KILK
+628 KTEK